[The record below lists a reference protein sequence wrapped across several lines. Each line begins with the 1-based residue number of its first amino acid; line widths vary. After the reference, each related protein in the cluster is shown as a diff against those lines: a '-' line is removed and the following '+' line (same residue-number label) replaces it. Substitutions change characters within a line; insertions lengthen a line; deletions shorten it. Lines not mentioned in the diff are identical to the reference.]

1 MTPMLSSTLFFLA
14 LLTACSTFGA
24 ILVTRL
30 IPRPVRHAHR
40 MLMQPALTVSGMMF
54 SILLGFFIAQ
64 ELRDYQSSTLN
75 LTDEANAIGEVF
87 RDAGGLPD
95 VDRKRIRALSR
106 AYTDSVIN
114 DEWPLINQGKTS
126 PKTQE
131 IMNDLF
137 AAALSVNPTNTREQ
151 GIFRSFI
158 DGMNRLAGYRRIRV
172 GTVKNSGIDLSLWII
187 ISVGAAAIVTLTF
200 LFAPESKRY
209 HAALLGCLIVPM
221 TLNVYLLSE
230 YSYPFSP
237 GMVLVKPAMFESVK
251 RTNLSQEDLRP
262 KYLQEPQTNDAQKNG
277 AEH

>member
-40 MLMQPALTVSGMMF
+40 MLMQPLTVSGMMF

>member
-14 LLTACSTFGA
+14 LLTAFSTLGA
-24 ILVTRL
+24 FLVTKL

-64 ELRDYQSSTLN
+64 ELRDYQSATLN

-106 AYTDSVIN
+106 QYTDSVIN
-114 DEWPLINQGKTS
+114 DEWPLIDEGQSS

-137 AAALSVNPTNTREQ
+137 AAALSVNPTNAREQ
-151 GIFRSFI
+151 AIFRTFL
-158 DGMNRLAGYRRIRV
+158 DGINRLAGYRRIRI

-209 HAALLGCLIVPM
+209 HAALLACLIGPM
-221 TLNVYLLSE
+221 ALNVYLLSE

-237 GMVLVKPAMFESVK
+237 GMVIVKPVMFESVK

-262 KYLQEPQTNDAQKNG
+262 KFLEEPHD
-277 AEH
+277 